1 MVAPCMIQLYIR
13 EECPFCQKVLRHIAA
28 AGISDEVEVVD
39 ASAGTAGRKVVLEK
53 GGKGQVPFLVDGE
66 LSMYESDD
74 IIAHLKDKF
83 PRESPA

>member
-1 MVAPCMIQLYIR
+1 MIQLYIR

-53 GGKGQVPFLVDGE
+53 GGKGQVPFLVDG
-66 LSMYESDD
+66 STCMYESSD
-74 IIAHLKDKF
+74 IIEHLKQRF
-83 PRESPA
+83 S